1 MRINLQVTHS
11 DKTTKELSAVAADL
25 VAFENR
31 FDLSVAKLEKEVKL
45 THLLYIAWSVEK
57 RTKATALD
65 FEDWVETVESIGIAD
80 TPK

>member
-11 DKTTKELSAVAADL
+11 DNTTKELSAVAADL

-57 RTKATALD
+57 RTKQTALD
-65 FEDWVETVESIGIAD
+65 FEDWVETVESVGIAD